1 MLRVN
6 NKKINGGQARPLN
19 EDGKICHIG
28 QSQPNNRTSMKSKP
42 HIFTV
47 SEITA
52 QIKALLTEHFR
63 NVSVKGELTGVRRA
77 ASGHIYF
84 QIKDGGAI
92 LKCVMWRSSA
102 SRLRFELEDGLEVVA
117 HGKIDLYP
125 PRGDYQLQANRI
137 EPLGLGELQ
146 LAFEQLKARLEE
158 EGLFAP
164 ERKRPLPFLPRRI
177 GIVTSETG
185 AAFRDILRGF
195 ERRFP
200 DVSIILA
207 PSRVQGEGAAEE
219 IAAGIGALNGVKDID
234 VIIAGRGGGSL
245 EDLWPF
251 NEEAVARAIAA
262 SRVPVVSAV
271 GHEIDF
277 TISDFVADGRAATP
291 TAAAEMVVPEFA
303 ALLRDLEKTHHRLS
317 LALKNL
323 YERARM
329 EVARFAASPALRRPL
344 ERVRGAEQGL
354 DDFSR
359 RLPRALTLRLQ
370 NMREGITAL
379 SGRLDALSPLAV
391 LERGYSITRKAGS
404 KQNLRSAAD
413 VAPGDEIETR
423 LAEGSIRSRVE
434 ALQREN
440 GKNDDDKKGETPH
453 L

>member
-1 MLRVN
+1 
-6 NKKINGGQARPLN
+6 
-19 EDGKICHIG
+19 
-28 QSQPNNRTSMKSKP
+28 MKPQP
-42 HIFTV
+42 HIYTV
-47 SEITA
+47 TEITSK
-52 QIKALLTEHFR
+52 IKTLLTENF
-63 NVSVKGELTGVRRA
+63 SSIAVKGELTGVRRA

-84 QIKDGGAI
+84 QIKDEGAV

-102 SRLRFELEDGLEVVA
+102 SRLRFELEDGLEVAA

-146 LAFEQLKARLEE
+146 LAFEQLKARLEK

-164 ERKRPLPFLPRRI
+164 GRKRPLPFLPRRI

-185 AAFRDILRGF
+185 AALRDILRGF
-195 ERRFP
+195 ERRFA
-200 DVSIILA
+200 DVSIVLA
-207 PSRVQGEGAAEE
+207 PSRVQGKSAAEE
-219 IAAGIGALNGVKDID
+219 IAAAIKALNRVENID

-262 SRVPVVSAV
+262 SRAPVVSAV

-277 TISDFVADGRAATP
+277 TISDFVADARAATP
-291 TAAAEMVVPEFA
+291 TAAVQMVVPELA
-303 ALLRDLEKTHHRLS
+303 ALLSDLEKSYGRLS
-317 LALKNL
+317 LALKNR
-323 YERARM
+323 YERARI
-329 EVARFAASPALRRPL
+329 EVARFAASPSLRRPL
-344 ERVRGAEQGL
+344 ERIRGAEQEL

-359 RLPRALTLRLQ
+359 RLPRAVTLRLQ

-404 KQNLRSAAD
+404 KQNLRSAKEI
-413 VAPGDEIETR
+413 APGDEIETR
-423 LAEGSIRSRVE
+423 LAEGSIKSRVE
-434 ALQREN
+434 ALQRES
-440 GKNDDDKKGETPH
+440 GKNDGGKKG
-453 L
+453 